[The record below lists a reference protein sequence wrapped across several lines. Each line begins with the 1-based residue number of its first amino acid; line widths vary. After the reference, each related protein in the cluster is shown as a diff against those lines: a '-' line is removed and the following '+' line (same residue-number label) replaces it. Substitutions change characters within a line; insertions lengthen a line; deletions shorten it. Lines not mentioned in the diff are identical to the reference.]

1 MIVRWRA
8 SVEQI
13 VKGVV
18 AIERELETLIDSSM
32 LVPEPFTRVLSSIG
46 DQLRSSG
53 RYSVAFRQ

>member
-1 MIVRWRA
+1 M
-8 SVEQI
+8 EQI

-18 AIERELETLIDSSM
+18 AIERKLETLIDSSM
-32 LVPEPFTRVLSSIG
+32 LVPEPFTRALSSIG